1 MTDLQYRW
9 QVTTLKFPEFSPM
22 TVDSNNRMKKD
33 YGKLE
38 STEQS
43 LIEILDFY

>member
-1 MTDLQYRW
+1 
-9 QVTTLKFPEFSPM
+9 M